1 MNQTVKIA
9 FLLVFGVAMLG
20 LLVFALSLR
29 SPAHTSAEKGNIP
42 EGEVSNVEPKDAPE
56 KLIIAFGDSLTAG
69 YGLPASEAYPALLEA
84 LLREKGFSV
93 RVVNSGVSGETT
105 RGNLERAAFIR
116 SQDPDLVLLGIG
128 GNDML
133 RQLPVSETRAN
144 IDATLAVLRE
154 GADAPKVVL
163 LRIQAPANAGPEY
176 KAAFDG
182 IYDDLARA
190 YDISTA
196 PFVVPEVF
204 LDPALLLSDR
214 VHPNKAGY
222 ERIVREYLLPDVTS
236 ALSSL

>member
-1 MNQTVKIA
+1 MNRTVKIVLLLSLAVAALGA
-9 FLLVFGVAMLG
+9 F
-20 LLVFALSLR
+20 VFALSPR
-29 SPAHTSAEKGNIP
+29 PSSQGGGGGQNIP
-42 EGEVSNVEPKDAPE
+42 EAEVRVESEDVPE

-105 RGNLERAAFIR
+105 RGNLERAPFIR

-154 GADAPKVVL
+154 GTDAPKVVL
-163 LRIQAPANAGPEY
+163 LRIQAPANAGLEY
-176 KAAFDG
+176 KAAFDS

-190 YDISTA
+190 YDIPVA

-204 LDPALLLSDR
+204 LDPTLLLADR

-222 ERIVREYLLPDVTS
+222 GRIVETYLLSEVIL
-236 ALSSL
+236 ALSLQ

>member
-1 MNQTVKIA
+1 MNQTVKI
-9 FLLVFGVAMLG
+9 LLVLTLIVAAFGALAVA
-20 LLVFALSLR
+20 FSPR
-29 SPAHTSAEKGNIP
+29 SPARTSGEGGNIP
-42 EGEVSNVEPKDAPE
+42 KVEVLNVPPENAPE

-105 RGNLERAAFIR
+105 RGNLERAPFIR

-154 GADAPKVVL
+154 GTDAPKVVL
-163 LRIQAPANAGPEY
+163 LRIQAPANAGLEY
-176 KAAFDG
+176 KAAFDS

-190 YDISTA
+190 YDIPVA

-204 LDPALLLSDR
+204 LDPTLLLADR

-222 ERIVREYLLPDVTS
+222 GRIVETYLLSEVIL
-236 ALSSL
+236 ALSLQ

>member
-9 FLLVFGVAMLG
+9 LLLLLAATMLAA
-20 LLVFALSLR
+20 LVFALSLR
-29 SPAHTSAEKGNIP
+29 SPARTTGEGGNIS
-42 EGEVSNVEPKDAPE
+42 EGEVLDVELKDAPE

-84 LLREKGFSV
+84 LLREKGASV

-105 RGNLERAAFIR
+105 RGNLERAPFIR

-144 IDATLAVLRE
+144 IDATLAVLR
-154 GADAPKVVL
+154 GGLDAPKVVL

-176 KAAFDG
+176 KAAFDS

-190 YDISTA
+190 YDIPIV

-214 VHPNKAGY
+214 VHPNKTGY
-222 ERIVREYLLPDVTS
+222 ERIVREYILPAIATS
-236 ALSSL
+236 FPAQ